1 MIFAAVGTQKFPMDR
16 LLKELDRLAE
26 TGAINEP
33 VFIQTGVST
42 CELRHCQG
50 SPFLSKEDMAAK
62 VEACSVMISHAGVGS
77 ILMALKAG
85 KKVIVVP
92 RRAAF
97 GEHVDDHQL
106 EIAQSFARAGY
117 VKVVED
123 IDKLQD
129 VIQFCGEWQPKPFE
143 SNKRR
148 FSELILS
155 LVDAADPG
163 R

>member
-42 CELRHCQG
+42 CEVRHCQG
-50 SPFLSKEDMAAK
+50 SAFLCKEDMAAK
-62 VEACSVMISHAGVGS
+62 VAECSVMISHAGVGS

-129 VIQFCGEWQPKPFE
+129 VIRSCGEWQPKPFE

>member
-16 LLKELDRLAE
+16 LVTELDRIAGEGLVTE
-26 TGAINEP
+26 EI
-33 VFIQTGVST
+33 FIQSGTST
-42 CELRHCQG
+42 CEPRHIQH
-50 SPFLSKEDMAAK
+50 SPYLEKKDMDARVAD
-62 VEACSVMISHAGVGS
+62 CSILICHAGVGT
-77 ILMALKAG
+77 ILTGLKAG

-117 VKVVED
+117 VRAVED
-123 IDKLQD
+123 VADLAD
-129 VIQFCGEWQPKPFE
+129 ALRDSAGWQPKPFE
-143 SNKRR
+143 SNKDK

-155 LVDAADPG
+155 LIADA
-163 R
+163 

>member
-1 MIFAAVGTQKFPMDR
+1 MIFAAVGTQKFQMDR
-16 LLKELDRLAE
+16 LLKELDRLAGG
-26 TGAINEP
+26 GAIDES

-42 CELRHCQG
+42 CELRHCQS
-50 SPFLSKEDMAAK
+50 SPFLSKEDMTAK
-62 VEACSVMISHAGVGS
+62 VAECSVMISHAGVGS

-123 IDKLQD
+123 IDKLQAA
-129 VIQFCGEWQPKPFE
+129 IQSCKEWQPQRFE
-143 SNKRR
+143 SNKVR
-148 FSELILS
+148 FNELILS
-155 LVDAADPG
+155 LVDEA
-163 R
+163 

>member
-16 LLKELDRLAE
+16 LVTELDRIA
-26 TGAINEP
+26 GAGLVTEEIF
-33 VFIQTGVST
+33 VQSGTSSCAVQHIQ
-42 CELRHCQG
+42 H
-50 SPFLSKEDMAAK
+50 SPYLEKTDMDARVA
-62 VEACSVMISHAGVGS
+62 ACSILICHAGVGT
-77 ILMALKAG
+77 ILTGLKAG

-117 VKVVED
+117 VRAVED
-123 IDKLQD
+123 IAGLAETIRDSAA
-129 VIQFCGEWQPKPFE
+129 WQPKPFT
-143 SNKRR
+143 SNKSK

-155 LVDAADPG
+155 LIADA
-163 R
+163 